1 MSSFDTV
8 NPLNQMNIIKL
19 RDALNKKI
27 SQNRKK
33 APEYLTKQ
41 QLEPALKLMQELKFK
56 YNYPFSQTGEK
67 MYKDYKEL
75 LKQAKRATES
85 LSDPDWGQ
93 GWSEPASGTFTQFKK
108 YNTPSGPKPQQM
120 RKLYATMHLGRR
132 Y

>member
-1 MSSFDTV
+1 MSSFDIV
-8 NPLNQMNIIKL
+8 NPLNKMNIEKL
-19 RDALNKKI
+19 RDELNKKI
-27 SQNRKK
+27 SLNRKK

-56 YNYPFSQTGEK
+56 YNYPFTQVGEK

-75 LKQAKRATES
+75 LIKAKPATKS

-93 GWSEPASGTFTQFKK
+93 GWSEPASGTNTQFIK
-108 YNTPSGPKPQQM
+108 YGPKPQQM
-120 RKLYATMHLGRR
+120 RKLYGTMHLGRR